1 MQKTIGITGSQGLI
15 GSCLCSHFLA
25 KGHTVIG
32 IDNLSRYGEVERNH
46 DHGKNFTLLKLDV
59 RELKEEHIQN
69 IDVFIH
75 CAYESGGIN
84 WWNHHE

>member
-46 DHGKNFTLLKLDV
+46 DHEKKDSKKKSEVKTAKEKKPSTKTAKLKPAAKKTKKV
-59 RELKEEHIQN
+59 SKK
-69 IDVFIH
+69 
-75 CAYESGGIN
+75 
-84 WWNHHE
+84 